1 MPSDSQH
8 ILFPAVFFF
17 FVQNLFANPGLLKPV
32 SLGEDSLAVRTERGV
47 ELTRQSETLNWA
59 WKPENTTNVHLLSS
73 WKTEWIQ
80 PGGRTERRRQD
91 GRWYLSV
98 HHPLK
103 PWATPWLATQGEFFD
118 ERAPRSLDKTSPRVE
133 SVPRSW
139 PLQAPLALSSAIS
152 PATTRILRGGG
163 GFRVQPLNQTEFVAG
178 AGFVEDRR
186 FGHVTSGP
194 LWESA
199 ASLANWN
206 VSGYR
211 QNLSLQAE
219 EENPGSQC
227 HRDLHA
233 RYEVQRE
240 FSPGTS
246 NLAEIS
252 ASEIRR
258 TYFLDQSNRL
268 ATRKEKRARFGDNLT
283 YAIRSDLDFE
293 LDAELLDTKTE
304 IVQGE
309 RKSSLKETHAA
320 FEAGLLRRVRRFSSA
335 ARLGMQAVTQTID
348 GDILQGRQTNLSL
361 ETGFQLSRK
370 DSLHTGIKV
379 SKYQLDTR
387 NPRNDDDRDELRFAF
402 SSGAVGSL
410 NPYLGWE
417 VLARVTLDH
426 LVYLFKERSAN
437 NRWTRLFLLGSKL
450 RHHPAE
456 VLQQTFAF
464 EVSAN
469 YQAFD
474 FELDPRQ
481 LRSMVFRKLQASDS
495 LAITLTRVLSA
506 TAHLVW
512 QHEELGRLFW
522 HEFQE
527 ERSDEVTAVYS
538 SIEFPWHV
546 GRRTLIAF
554 GALWN
559 HRRGI
564 RFPEGDFEKEEVF
577 QDLQTYGPIWTIQH
591 GLGTSF
597 VIDARGQVVRQLEL
611 DRENRWLVMGEIGV
625 SVKW

>member
-1 MPSDSQH
+1 V
-8 ILFPAVFFF
+8 AFFLC
-17 FVQNLFANPGLLKPV
+17 VPNLLANPGLLKPA
-32 SLGEDSLAVRTERGV
+32 SLGEDSLVVRTERGV
-47 ELTRQSETLNWA
+47 ELTRQSENLEWA
-59 WKPENTTNVHLLSS
+59 WKPANTTNIHLISS

-80 PGGRTERRRQD
+80 PGGKTERRRQD

-118 ERAPRSLDKTSPRVE
+118 ERAPRSPENTSPPLE
-133 SVPRSW
+133 SIPQSW
-139 PLQAPLALSSAIS
+139 LFQAPLALSSTIF

-163 GFRVQPLNQTEFVAG
+163 GFRVQPFRYTELVAG
-178 AGFVEDRR
+178 TGFLDDRR

-194 LWESA
+194 LWESE
-199 ASLANWN
+199 ASLTNWD
-206 VSGYR
+206 VSGYV
-211 QNLSLQAE
+211 QNLALQAE
-219 EENPGSQC
+219 EENPGRQH

-246 NLAEIS
+246 NQTEIS

-258 TYFLDQSNRL
+258 TYFLDQSSRL
-268 ATRKEKRARFGDNLT
+268 ATRKERRERFGDKLT
-283 YAIRSDLDFE
+283 YAIRPDLNFE
-293 LDAELLDTKTE
+293 LNGELLDTKTE

-309 RKSSLKETHAA
+309 RTSSLKETHAA
-320 FEAGLLRRVRRFSSA
+320 FEVGLLRRVRRFSSA
-335 ARLGMQAVTQTID
+335 VRLGMQTVTQTID
-348 GDILQGRQTNLSL
+348 GDILRGRQANLSL
-361 ETGFQLSRK
+361 DTGFQLSRN
-370 DSLHTGIKV
+370 DSLHTGIEV

-387 NPRNDDDRDELRFAF
+387 DPRNYDDRDELRFAF

-426 LVYLFKERSAN
+426 LVYLFQERSAN
-437 NRWTRLFLLGSKL
+437 NRWTRIFLLGSKL
-450 RHHPAE
+450 RHHPVEA
-456 VLQQTFAF
+456 VQQTFAF

-481 LRSMVFRKLQASDS
+481 VRSTVFRKLQASDS
-495 LAITLTRVLSA
+495 LAIALTRSLSA
-506 TAHLVW
+506 TAHFIW

-527 ERSDEVTAVYS
+527 ERSDEITAVYRS
-538 SIEFPWHV
+538 LEFPWRV
-546 GRRTLIAF
+546 GSRTRIAL

-564 RFPEGDFEKEEVF
+564 RFLEGDFEKEEVF
-577 QDLQTYGPIWTIQH
+577 QDLQTYGPTWTFEH
-591 GLGTSF
+591 GLGTNLL
-597 VIDARGQVVRQLEL
+597 IDAQGQVVRQLEL
-611 DRENRWLVMGEIGV
+611 GQENRWLVMGEIGV
-625 SVKW
+625 CIKW

>member
-1 MPSDSQH
+1 MPSDSHH
-8 ILFPAVFFF
+8 IFFPAVFFF

-47 ELTRQSETLNWA
+47 ELTRQSEILDWA
-59 WKPENTTNVHLLSS
+59 WKPENATNVHLHSS

-103 PWATPWLATQGEFFD
+103 AWATPCLATQGEFFD
-118 ERAPRSLDKTSPRVE
+118 ERAPRSLEKTSPSVE

-139 PLQAPLALSSAIS
+139 PFQAPLSLFQAIS

-163 GFRVQPLNQTEFVAG
+163 GFQVQPVNHTEFAAG

-194 LWESA
+194 LWEGA
-199 ASLANWN
+199 ASLTNWN
-206 VSGYR
+206 VSGYG
-211 QNLSLQAE
+211 QNLALEAE
-219 EENPGSQC
+219 EENPGSQR

-268 ATRKEKRARFGDNLT
+268 ATRKEERARFSDKLT
-283 YAIRSDLDFE
+283 YAIRSDLNFK
-293 LDAELLDTKTE
+293 LDGELLDTKTE
-304 IVQGE
+304 IVQGA
-309 RKSSLKETHAA
+309 RASSLKETHAA

-335 ARLGMQAVTQTID
+335 VHLGMQAVTQTID

-361 ETGFQLSRK
+361 KTGFQLGRK
-370 DSLHTGIKV
+370 ESLHTGIEV

-402 SSGAVGSL
+402 LSGAMGSL

-417 VLARVTLDH
+417 VLARVMLDH
-426 LVYLFKERSAN
+426 LVYLFEERSAN

-450 RHHPAE
+450 RHHPVAA
-456 VLQQTFAF
+456 LQQTFAF
-464 EVSAN
+464 EISAN

-474 FELDPRQ
+474 FELEPRQ
-481 LRSMVFRKLQASDS
+481 VRSTVFRRLQASDS
-495 LAITLTRVLSA
+495 LAITLTRTLSA
-506 TAHLVW
+506 RAHLIW

-527 ERSDEVTAVYS
+527 KRSDEVTAVYRS
-538 SIEFPWHV
+538 VEFPWRV
-546 GRRTLIAF
+546 GRHTLVAF

-564 RFPEGDFEKEEVF
+564 RFREGDFEKEEVF
-577 QDLQTYGPIWTIQH
+577 QDLQTYGPIWIIQH
-591 GLGTSF
+591 GLGTRL
-597 VIDARGQVVRQLEL
+597 VIDGQGQVVRQLEL
-611 DRENRWLVMGEIGV
+611 ERETRWLIMGEIGV
-625 SVKW
+625 SIKW